1 MVGQYSLT
9 LGTILSKLNH
19 ALTQFYDFV
28 TILWTDVSLR
38 NDRSIGVVSL
48 TLTLKFP
55 QNKEST
61 YEKVPFTWAYLFK
74 S

>member
-48 TLTLKFP
+48 TLTLKFH
-55 QNKEST
+55 QNKELT
-61 YEKVPFTWAYLFK
+61 YEKVLFTWAYLFK